1 MPAGLWRAGHL
12 DPVVSTIRLTPACRA
27 TGRFFGIIPVLA
39 IQGAGYVVA
48 GLAMLAWLK
57 DGAGPPK
64 SWGDRD
70 DADIPGDGEQALVVA
85 DALP

>member
-1 MPAGLWRAGHL
+1 
-12 DPVVSTIRLTPACRA
+12 VVSTIRLTPACRA

>member
-1 MPAGLWRAGHL
+1 
-12 DPVVSTIRLTPACRA
+12 VVSTIRLTPACRA

-64 SWGDRD
+64 SWVTGMT
-70 DADIPGDGEQALVVA
+70 PTSQATA
-85 DALP
+85 SRHWS